1 MNMLSIS
8 EQKMW
13 ESLPTKKP
21 SKTTKKEL
29 TDWQLSEK
37 YMSHEGRI
45 LLGTNRE
52 KLPIFVEELK
62 KKGYMELRSLDQ
74 RKPGWDEIKQ
84 SRLIESFL
92 LNIPVP
98 PIILYETSYNSYQV
112 LDGQNRI
119 IAIRDFYNN
128 NLTLTG
134 LELLPE
140 INGRNYQQLPA
151 RIKSGIDRRSL
162 SSIAIITESKP
173 DEEQALFLKQQ
184 IFERLNSGGVDLT
197 PQEVRNC
204 LYQGQ
209 FNSLLMELSRHP
221 VFVKAW
227 ELPHNNYEIQKNK
240 NSLYQK
246 MEYVELVLRFFALR
260 HVDNFCKGMKYFL
273 DLYMMKSLRFSETD
287 ILELKAIFE
296 QTIALAHQIY
306 GINLF
311 KPFDSKSQRWSK
323 RRYKAY
329 YDAVMVGFSRHLD
342 RADLLINCQEKV
354 IESTK
359 KLFDQEDSRLLTG
372 EGKTKADIQKR
383 IKLFDDMLSQV
394 IAE

>member
-1 MNMLSIS
+1 
-8 EQKMW
+8 
-13 ESLPTKKP
+13 
-21 SKTTKKEL
+21 
-29 TDWQLSEK
+29 
-37 YMSHEGRI
+37 
-45 LLGTNRE
+45 
-52 KLPIFVEELK
+52 VEDLK
-62 KKGYMELRSLDQ
+62 KKGYMELRSLSQ

-140 INGRNYQQLPA
+140 INGRNYQELPA

-173 DEEQALFLKQQ
+173 DEEKALFLKQK
-184 IFERLNSGGVDLT
+184 IFERLNYGGVDLT

-221 VFVKAW
+221 LFVNAW
-227 ELPHNNYEIQKNK
+227 ELPQENYDFHNNS
-240 NSLYQK
+240 NSLYQT
-246 MEYVELVLRFFALR
+246 MEDIELVLRFFALR
-260 HVDNFCKGMKYFL
+260 HVDNFSEALKDFL

-287 ILELKAIFE
+287 IIELKAIFE
-296 QTIALAHQIY
+296 KTITLAHQIY

-311 KPFDSKSQRWSK
+311 KPFDPKSQTWSD
-323 RRYKAY
+323 RPNKAY